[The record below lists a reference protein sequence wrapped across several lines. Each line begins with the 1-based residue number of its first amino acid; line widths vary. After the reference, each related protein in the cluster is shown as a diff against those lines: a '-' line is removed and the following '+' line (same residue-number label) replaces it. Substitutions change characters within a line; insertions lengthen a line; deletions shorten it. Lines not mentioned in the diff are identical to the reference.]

1 MFRSEIKNINN
12 RIQKIRLITNNN
24 FLSYGEIIG
33 LWQNNHI
40 FRSFFI
46 SLLANAP
53 FCAYGWETPAI
64 TKSTLDK
71 IFEFVVLDNPQLYK
85 IPNSHAFD
93 NYLAQYTAENV
104 ITFPN
109 LGNDA
114 LLIVP
119 SQQGEQSSY
128 GHLASFIRH
137 APEEQKHNLWQKV
150 GEVMQKNISDTPIW
164 LNTAGAGVP
173 WLHIRLDSRPKYYR
187 YQPYIFAP

>member
-12 RIQKIRLITNNN
+12 RIQKIRLITNSN
-24 FLSYGEIIG
+24 FLGYGEIID
-33 LWQNNHI
+33 LWQNNGI
-40 FRSFFI
+40 LRSFFI

-53 FCAYGWETPAI
+53 FSAYGWETPAI
-64 TKSTLDK
+64 TKNTLDK
-71 IFEFVVLDNPQLYK
+71 IFEFVVLDYPQLNK
-85 IPNSHAFD
+85 IPNSNAFD
-93 NYLAQYTAENV
+93 NYLAKNAPENV

-119 SQQGEQSSY
+119 SQRGGQLSY

-137 APEEQKHNLWQKV
+137 APEEQKHNLWQTV

-164 LNTAGAGVP
+164 LNTAGGRSTLAT
-173 WLHIRLDSRPKYYR
+173 
-187 YQPYIFAP
+187 YQIGFSTEIL

>member
-1 MFRSEIKNINN
+1 MFNPQIKVINN
-12 RIQKIRLITNNN
+12 QVQQIRIIASD
-24 FLSYGEIIG
+24 SYLRYSEVIN
-33 LWQNNHI
+33 LWQSDRD

-46 SLLANAP
+46 LLLTNIP
-53 FCAYGWETPAI
+53 FSAYGWETPPI
-64 TKSTLDK
+64 TNKTLNR
-71 IFEFVVLDNPQLYK
+71 IFEFVVLDNPLLNK
-85 IPNSHAFD
+85 NPNSTAFT
-93 NYLAQYTAENV
+93 NYLANSSENI

-119 SQQGEQSSY
+119 SQQGAKSSY

-137 APEEQKHNLWQKV
+137 APEVQKHNLWQEV
-150 GEVMQKNISDTPIW
+150 GEVMQENINDIPIW

-187 YQPYIFAP
+187 YQPYRTYL